1 MKKILLR
8 VVLAS
13 LAMSMTACGGEKQK
27 SIRKEKKENAI
38 AVDKHLTHV
47 LDSFAAA
54 PRCSGKFGL
63 YVYDLT
69 AEKPVYAMNEKE
81 GISSAS
87 CMKLLSGVAGL
98 KLLGTKYMY
107 QTSIYT
113 RGKMDS
119 DTLRGDVSFK
129 ADLDPQLQDEDMRQF
144 AQALRRKGIKK
155 IDGKLI
161 IDLFLKEPVKSEE
174 HWYPWDLSFS
184 KYGVIYKGP
193 ERVKRAL
200 KGAIRAAGIQLK
212 DDQIVMAR
220 VPKDSHC
227 IYRYYSG
234 INKVISRMWKNSS
247 NTKAT
252 TMLYTIGKKVNP
264 KGNPTEAGVKY
275 LQNFL
280 HKEIGMTDSTLVV
293 HDGCGLCTHNHLS
306 AEALVRI
313 LDYGYHDKEIFDY
326 LWRYLAIS
334 GVDGTLA
341 RFGYELRGKVHA
353 KTGTL
358 SHPYGISSL
367 AGYCKAQNGH
377 LLAFAI
383 MDSEMS
389 VLDAHVLQRKLCKI
403 LVK

>member
-1 MKKILLR
+1 MK
-8 VVLAS
+8 
-13 LAMSMTACGGEKQK
+13 
-27 SIRKEKKENAI
+27 
-38 AVDKHLTHV
+38 
-47 LDSFAAA
+47 
-54 PRCSGKFGL
+54 
-63 YVYDLT
+63 
-69 AEKPVYAMNEKE
+69 
-81 GISSAS
+81 
-87 CMKLLSGVAGL
+87 
-98 KLLGTKYMY
+98 
-107 QTSIYT
+107 
-113 RGKMDS
+113 
-119 DTLRGDVSFK
+119 
-129 ADLDPQLQDEDMRQF
+129 QF

-155 IDGKLI
+155 IDGRLI
-161 IDLFLKEPVKSEE
+161 IDLFLKEPVKSEA

-193 ERVKRAL
+193 ERVKHAL

-212 DDQIVMAR
+212 DDQVVFAR
-220 VPKDSHC
+220 VPKGSHC
-227 IYRYYSG
+227 IYRYCSG
-234 INKVISRMWKNSS
+234 INKVIRRMWKNSS

-252 TMLYTIGKKVNP
+252 SLLYTIGKRVNP
-264 KGNPTEAGVKY
+264 KVNPTEAGVLY
-275 LQNFL
+275 LRNFL
-280 HKEIGMTDSTLVV
+280 HKEIGVTDSTLVV

-306 AEALVRI
+306 AEALVKI
-313 LDYGYHDKEIFDY
+313 LDYGYRDKAIFNY
-326 LWRYLAIS
+326 LWNYLAIS

>member
-47 LDSFAAA
+47 LDSFATA

-81 GISSAS
+81 GIPSAS

-212 DDQIVMAR
+212 DDQIVMAQ